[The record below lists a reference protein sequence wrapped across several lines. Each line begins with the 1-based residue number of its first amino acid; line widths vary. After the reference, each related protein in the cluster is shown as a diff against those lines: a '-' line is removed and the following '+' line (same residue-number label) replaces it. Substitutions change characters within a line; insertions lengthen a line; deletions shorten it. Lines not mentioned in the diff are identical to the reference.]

1 MGLFDKKK
9 KKQMYDGQMYLI
21 EVNLQNNYRTEVI
34 TMAKEVYGYLKKD
47 YDDGSITVDMYTA
60 YLRKLNDY
68 VKKVDEKMY
77 PIEEHL

>member
-47 YDDGSITVDMYTA
+47 YDEGSITVDMYNG

>member
-21 EVNLQNNYRTEVI
+21 EVNLQNNYQTEVI

-47 YDDGSITVDMYTA
+47 YDAGSITVDMYNA

-77 PIEEHL
+77 PIEDHL

>member
-9 KKQMYDGQMYLI
+9 KKQLYDGQMYLI
-21 EVNLQNNYRTEVI
+21 EVNLQNNYKTEVI
-34 TMAKEVYGYLKKD
+34 SMAKEVYGYLKKD
-47 YDDGSITVDMYTA
+47 RDDGSIGMDMYSS

-68 VKKVDEKMY
+68 VKKVDAKMY